1 MTILLLAGVGLILVM
16 LAVTVKGTLWL
27 TGRTVTLPTT
37 TANASCKPRCKEP
50 AIFSGKTEDFKEWMF
65 TLQEAIAILQP
76 QDPVGYAASFMEG
89 SARQWVMALWQDNGR
104 SSTWQQFQKQ
114 MCDAFAFEHQ
124 EEYER
129 QRLVRTRQTGG
140 LEDYIHTF
148 SSRCL
153 AARSMDDLTK
163 TILFTEGLVDGE
175 VAREVQRFHPRTL
188 SEAIRAART
197 AAQSKRSGDCATG
210 SGELRRMIGQPVPKP
225 RRDWKNS
232 SRQRMSEAER
242 ERLFREGRCF
252 RCKEIGHLASKCS
265 VSVRYPN
272 VNRQ

>member
-1 MTILLLAGVGLILVM
+1 MQTMATCLPVDLKLFSSLLLAGVGLILVM
-16 LAVTVKGTLWL
+16 RAVTVKGTPWL
-27 TGRTVTLPTT
+27 TGRTVTLPT

-89 SARQWVMALWQDNGR
+89 SARQWVMALWQDNRR

-114 MCDAFAFEHQ
+114 MYDAFAFEHQ

-129 QRLVRTRQTGG
+129 QCLVRTRQSGG

-163 TILFTEGLVDGE
+163 TVLFTEGLVGGE

-197 AAQSKRSGDCATG
+197 AAQSKRSGDYATG
-210 SGELRRMIGQPVPKP
+210 NGELRQMRSI
-225 RRDWKNS
+225 
-232 SRQRMSEAER
+232 
-242 ERLFREGRCF
+242 
-252 RCKEIGHLASKCS
+252 HLANVCPRLSENAFLEKADVFAARKLDIWLVSALS
-265 VSVRYPN
+265 VYVT
-272 VNRQ
+272 QT

>member
-16 LAVTVKGTLWL
+16 LAVTVKGRLWL
-27 TGRTVTLPTT
+27 AGRTVTLPTT

-50 AIFSGKTEDFKEWMF
+50 AIFSGKTEDFKEWML

-114 MCDAFAFEHQ
+114 ICDAFVFEHQ

-129 QRLVRTRQTGG
+129 QRLVRTRQIGG
-140 LEDYIHTF
+140 FEDYIH
-148 SSRCL
+148 SRCL

-163 TILFTEGLVDGE
+163 TVLLTEGLVDVE

-197 AAQSKRSGDCATG
+197 ASQSKRSGDCATG
-210 SGELRRMIGQPVPKP
+210 NGELRQMIGQPVPKP
-225 RRDWKNS
+225 CHDWKHS
-232 SRQRMSEAER
+232 SHQRMSEAER

-252 RCKEIGHLASKCS
+252 RCKEIGHLAGECS